1 MYSFMFLIIYTANL
15 PHPGP
20 ASPILHHMPLLPTLC
35 GFLLFIYILP
45 CCAAKDTITSG
56 QALVGS
62 EKLISSNG
70 KFALGFFQT
79 GSKSSQNTLNW
90 YLGIWFSRVPKLTQ
104 VWVANG
110 DNPLTD
116 QASSEL
122 KISDNGNLVIFS
134 QATNSMVWST
144 QANTT
149 SNSTVAIL
157 LNNGNLILQNS
168 TNSSNV
174 LWQSFD
180 YPTDTFLPGAKLG
193 WDKVTGLNRRLVSRK
208 NLIDLAPGKY
218 CVELDP
224 GGANQYIFTSLNFSI
239 PYWFSGVWNG
249 QYFPSVPEMAG
260 PFLFNFTFV
269 NNDQEKY
276 FTYDLLDER
285 TVTHHFLDVSGRTKT
300 FVWLESSQKWLMSY
314 AQPKAQC
321 DVYAVCGPFT
331 VCNDNELL
339 FCNCMRGFSIR
350 SPKDWELDDQTS
362 GCMRNTPL
370 DCVSN
375 KSTGSSTDKFY
386 SIPCVRLP
394 SNAYNIEAATSED
407 ICGTVCLNNCSC
419 TAYSYGNG
427 GCLVWHNELL
437 NVKQQQCND
446 VTDTGGG
453 TLYLRLS
460 AKEVQNQKSGAR
472 RTMISIG
479 LAVSFAI
486 LFSLAL
492 VLMIW
497 WNKRKRHSFIWNNA
511 QGGNG
516 IVPFRYTDLQH
527 ATKNFSEKLGEGGF
541 GPVFKGS
548 LCESTT
554 IAVKRLDGA
563 YQGEKQFRA
572 EVSSIGLVQHINL
585 IKLIGFCSSSNSK
598 LLVYEYMP
606 HRSLDIHLFAGDA
619 QILNWSTRYQ
629 IALGIARGLVYLHE
643 SCRDCIIHCDVK
655 PQNILLDESFTPK
668 IADFGMAKLLG
679 RNFSRALT
687 TIRGTI
693 GYLAPEWI
701 SGGAITPKVDVYSY
715 GMLLFEIV
723 SGRRNSHIEH
733 NDDTY
738 FPVQVASKLLV
749 GDVGGLVDHKLQG
762 DFNLKEAE
770 RACKVAC
777 WCIQDNETDR
787 PTMGEVVQILEGL
800 IELDIPP
807 MPRLL
812 QAIAGGSHSA

>member
-1 MYSFMFLIIYTANL
+1 MLY
-15 PHPGP
+15 
-20 ASPILHHMPLLPTLC
+20 
-35 GFLLFIYILP
+35 
-45 CCAAKDTITSG
+45 
-56 QALVGS
+56 VG
-62 EKLISSNG
+62 L
-70 KFALGFFQT
+70 
-79 GSKSSQNTLNW
+79 SQ
-90 YLGIWFSRVPKLTQ
+90 F
-104 VWVANG
+104 
-110 DNPLTD
+110 
-116 QASSEL
+116 
-122 KISDNGNLVIFS
+122 
-134 QATNSMVWST
+134 
-144 QANTT
+144 
-149 SNSTVAIL
+149 
-157 LNNGNLILQNS
+157 
-168 TNSSNV
+168 
-174 LWQSFD
+174 
-180 YPTDTFLPGAKLG
+180 
-193 WDKVTGLNRRLVSRK
+193 
-208 NLIDLAPGKY
+208 
-218 CVELDP
+218 
-224 GGANQYIFTSLNFSI
+224 
-239 PYWFSGVWNG
+239 
-249 QYFPSVPEMAG
+249 
-260 PFLFNFTFV
+260 
-269 NNDQEKY
+269 
-276 FTYDLLDER
+276 
-285 TVTHHFLDVSGRTKT
+285 
-300 FVWLESSQKWLMSY
+300 
-314 AQPKAQC
+314 
-321 DVYAVCGPFT
+321 
-331 VCNDNELL
+331 DNELL

-437 NVKQQQCND
+437 NVKQQCND
-446 VTDTGGG
+446 VIDTGGG

-749 GDVGGLVDHKLQG
+749 RDVGGLVDHKLQG